1 MKPRVSPSQARRLN
15 LRAAQAA
22 HMLAI
27 PPPVIDGL
35 RISVSCI
42 PCSLSVDAPNNDF
55 GRAMVNAW
63 PAVHA
68 KDYKPAKV
76 SNP

>member
-42 PCSLSVDAPNNDF
+42 PCSLSVD
-55 GRAMVNAW
+55 RSEERV
-63 PAVHA
+63 
-68 KDYKPAKV
+68 
-76 SNP
+76 